1 LYSHLPRLELQDT
14 HQMNEQVSRI
24 FRTFDRDHTNTL
36 SFDEFLNVVVFV
48 NHSILGRDRIKY
60 LIRENN
66 ISKMIDV
73 FHFNMAI
80 KYFVDLMIIMV
91 HLLVDN
97 INIGNKSI
105 KKIMVML
112 SKKNLLIILGFE

>member
-1 LYSHLPRLELQDT
+1 MSEFVQLYSHLPRLELQDT

-24 FRTFDRDHTNTL
+24 FRTFDRI
-36 SFDEFLNVVVFV
+36 E
-48 NHSILGRDRIKY
+48 Y

-105 KKIMVML
+105 KKIMDML
-112 SKKNLLIILGFE
+112 SKKNLLII